1 MTFNKVTAACH
12 KMVAPWPK
20 MVAETKWQSPVYTGE
35 GPSGADVVV
44 GVWSCQPITAD
55 HVTGRGAWL
64 SGQTAP
70 EAAGKG
76 DFRGTQKD
84 FCWELGMGHLP
95 LLISCVCGTYTS
107 HSLVSN

>member
-1 MTFNKVTAACH
+1 
-12 KMVAPWPK
+12 MVAPWPK

-64 SGQTAP
+64 PGQTTP

-76 DFRGTQKD
+76 TGLL
-84 FCWELGMGHLP
+84 LGAGDRALAPPYLLCSWHLRWSQP
-95 LLISCVCGTYTS
+95 CFQLALASGRADVGLHPI
-107 HSLVSN
+107 HWW